1 MAQHPTEHLFVYGTL
16 MKAAGHPMA
25 AHLARHGRYIGPA
38 TFNGRLYRLASY
50 PGVVASDDGADVVH
64 GELYELEDAAALFAF
79 LDVYE
84 GCSQDD
90 PQPHEYARVQCS
102 VSAGAKHAKA
112 WIYLYN
118 RPVEKLT
125 RIASGRFLAAE

>member
-1 MAQHPTEHLFVYGTL
+1 MVEYLFVYGTL

-25 AHLARHGRYIGPA
+25 SRLARLGRYAGPA
-38 TFNGRLYRLASY
+38 TFTGRLYRVAAY
-50 PGVVASDDGADVVH
+50 PGVVASDEASDVVH
-64 GELYELEDAAALFAF
+64 GELYELADAEALFAF

-84 GCSQDD
+84 GCSKDD
-90 PQPHEYARVQCS
+90 PEPHEYVRVQCS
-102 VSAGAKHAKA
+102 VRAGAKPLKA

-125 RIASGRFLAAE
+125 RIASGRFMAAE